1 MIHPDSI
8 EVKKKAICVEGGEIV
23 EDKQDVVL
31 AVKLSGADEAIKKA
45 EQLIEKI
52 HEARTLA
59 GELASMLGKL
69 EIKL

>member
-1 MIHPDSI
+1 M
-8 EVKKKAICVEGGEIV
+8 
-23 EDKQDVVL
+23 EDKQDIVL
-31 AVKLSGADEAIKKA
+31 AVKLNGVDEATEKA
-45 EQLIEKI
+45 AQLIEKI